1 MELSTTALLIS
12 VLAIAAFI
20 VALIIGYRYWMKSRS
35 EKLLSG
41 ELKPT
46 ESEELSAR
54 NKFPRLNIFRQS
66 GTMLRFGLMI
76 SLVLVLFV
84 MNWTQYEP
92 PVVIPEDALE
102 FDDEIEIEPPR
113 TAEPPPPPPPPPPPV
128 IEEVPEEEL
137 LDEDPPE
144 FLDMSVDEDTY
155 IEEPEE
161 PEAPPPPPP
170 PPPEP
175 EVDEIF
181 QVVEQ
186 MPRFPGCEDMGGS
199 NDEKKAC
206 ADQKMLEFIYKNIR
220 YPAIARENGIEG
232 TVVISFVVDSDGVI
246 QDPKIARDI
255 GGGCGQEAM
264 RVVEKMNDM
273 DQNWTPGRQRGRAV
287 SVQFNLPVRF
297 TLQ

>member
-1 MELSTTALLIS
+1 MELNTRTLSLAIIGIFVLIALFVFLYRSWMVKRSQKLIS
-12 VLAIAAFI
+12 GEVQPLA
-20 VALIIGYRYWMKSRS
+20 S
-35 EKLLSG
+35 EK
-41 ELKPT
+41 
-46 ESEELSAR
+46 LSAR
-54 NKFPRLNIFRQS
+54 NKYPSLNVFQQS
-66 GTMLRFGLMI
+66 GLMLRAGLVI
-76 SLVLVLFV
+76 SLLMVVFV

-92 PVVIPEDALE
+92 PVIIPEDALDW
-102 FDDEIEIEPPR
+102 DDEIEIEPPR

-137 LDEDPPE
+137 VDEDPPE
-144 FLDMSVDEDTY
+144 FLDMSVDEETF
-155 IEEPEE
+155 IEIPPE

-175 EVDEIF
+175 EVEEIF

-186 MPRFPGCEDMGGS
+186 MPRFPGCEDMAGS

-206 ADQKMLEFIYKNIR
+206 ADQKMLEFIYRNIR

-246 QDPKIARDI
+246 QDPRIVRDI
-255 GGGCGQEAM
+255 GGGCGQEAL
-264 RVVEKMNDM
+264 RVVNLMNNM
-273 DQNWTPGRQRGRAV
+273 PERWTPGRQRGRAV